1 MTQNPNVVDPK
12 EKQKQ
17 QDEYFRKM
25 KVDYEKVFNSPEGKR
40 VLADLSRSCFYN
52 RTFYTNDSLD
62 LANNEGKRFV
72 YLHIHAMA
80 TPVPSDGKQDKPKE
94 AITK

>member
-12 EKQKQ
+12 AKQKQ

-52 RTFYTNDSLD
+52 RTFFTSYSLE
-62 LANNEGKRFV
+62 LANNEGKRSIF
-72 YLHIHAMA
+72 LHIREMA
-80 TPVPSDGKQDKPKE
+80 TPVPSDEKQDKPKE
-94 AITK
+94 AIT